1 MSDDVEHTPGP
12 WQADVDHQPNET
24 PLIIAHTKPEGNAYV
39 VAEVNQNGLL
49 KGDWKVNARIIA
61 AAPELLEAAKQLL
74 QAISAEAG
82 TCAEVSPPVREQICS
97 DARDAIAKAEG
108 RHE

>member
-1 MSDDVEHTPGP
+1 MSDDVEHTPAP
-12 WQADVDHQPNET
+12 WTLTRTHSGAGDLVVEGAEGFVAT
-24 PLIIAHTKPEGNAYV
+24 PWLMPDSEDEMLANAC
-39 VAEVNQNGLL
+39 L
-49 KGDWKVNARIIA
+49 IA

-108 RHE
+108 RDE